1 MQLKTPEKESQA
13 YKPLSESGAQVP
25 FSLKGKVALLAS
37 VSLILLTFAG
47 LFVKDVPALVH
58 PPADPVAL
66 TATAVQQNV
75 LPVQL
80 PGGAGDPA
88 QLQLSGSHTIVY
100 EQNNA
105 LYRVS
110 TPHGTSQP
118 IEAPGY
124 LYNRAVPPLLLAGNQ
139 LLYSGK
145 GLWVT
150 DIVQGGHAQQIATM
164 PDDQVVTSLVLSS
177 DGRNIAWSSAPANGQ
192 GTVRIYAGPLRSSS
206 LVYQHPAS
214 NCPCFRVFAFADTH
228 QPAGNT
234 TLLLSNDQGDH
245 QDSTSGLWSL
255 LVTPGVSHEPQPLL
269 SGTPPQLPLAHSNNT
284 VLYST
289 SNGFVP
295 APTDNTAPADVAA
308 LNYANGMA
316 VSTLNASAIVL
327 QGSQVVLPEQRST
340 PNFAAYHWV
349 MSPEFSPDGQTLVY
363 VLFSSDASAPFER
376 HNALYTVH
384 LHATGAS
391 VHVDQPQLLVS
402 SWSHFVEMGPWLS
415 NSIVTFYAD
424 NVSGNGLYAIDTQ
437 TGATVLLAHLT
448 TYGRIVAVTGS

>member
-1 MQLKTPEKESQA
+1 MEKKSQA
-13 YKPLSESGAQVP
+13 QKLSSEAGAQAS
-25 FSLKGKVALLAS
+25 FSHRGKIALLAS
-37 VSLILLTFAG
+37 VCLILLTFAG
-47 LFVKDVPALVH
+47 LFVKKAPDLIH
-58 PPADPVAL
+58 PPVDPVTL

-75 LPVQL
+75 SPVQL
-80 PGGAGDPA
+80 PGGTGDPA
-88 QLQLSGSHTIVY
+88 QLQLPGSHTIVY

-110 TPHGTSQP
+110 TPDGTPQP
-118 IEAPGY
+118 IDAPGY
-124 LYNRAVPPLLLAGNQ
+124 LYNRAAPPLLLSGNQ

-150 DIVQGGHAQQIATM
+150 DIAQGGHAQQIATM

-192 GTVRIYAGPLRSSS
+192 GTVRIYAGLLRSSS
-206 LVYQHPAS
+206 LVYQHSANS
-214 NCPCFRVFAFADTH
+214 CPCFRVFSFANTH
-228 QPAGNT
+228 QSSGQT

-245 QDSTSGLWSL
+245 QDSASGLWSL
-255 LVTPGVSHEPQPLL
+255 AVTPGASHEPQPLL
-269 SGTPPQLPLAHSNNT
+269 PGTPPQLPLAHTGNT

-308 LNYANGMA
+308 LNYANSLA
-316 VSTLNASAIVL
+316 VSTLNASATAL
-327 QGSQVVLPEQRST
+327 QGSQVVLPEQRYTS
-340 PNFAAYHWV
+340 NFAASQWV
-349 MSPEFSPDGQTLVY
+349 MSPRFSPDGQTLVY

-384 LHATGAS
+384 LNATGAT
-391 VHVDQPQLLVS
+391 VHVDQPQLLAS

-415 NSIVTFYAD
+415 NSVVTFYAD
-424 NVSGNGLYAIDTQ
+424 NGLYAIDTQ
-437 TGATVLLAHLT
+437 TGAAALLAHLT
-448 TYGRIVAVTGS
+448 TYGHIVAVIGS